1 MPKLLIALS
10 LAIMVTVIACGGGGP
25 RMTVQEYAD
34 ACEALGDQLEQDN
47 VSSGISAIEDALDE
61 VKRWNPPEELQEYHD
76 VGVRGMEATV
86 TALKDTGALELFE
99 EMEKAQ
105 EEEDVERALELM
117 EQAAELEDEL
127 ARFDD
132 QMTELTDELE
142 RARENLSPATRE
154 ILDNADCF

>member
-1 MPKLLIALS
+1 MSKLLIAVS
-10 LAIMVTVIACGGGGP
+10 LAIVATVIACGGGGP

-34 ACEALGDQLEQDN
+34 ACEALGDQLDQDD

-61 VKRWNPPEELQEYHD
+61 VKQWNPPEELQEYHD
-76 VGVRGMEATV
+76 IGVEGMEATV

-127 ARFDD
+127 VRFDD
-132 QMTELTDELE
+132 QMTELSDELE

-154 ILDNADCF
+154 ILDNAGCF

>member
-1 MPKLLIALS
+1 MSKLLIALS
-10 LAIMVTVIACGGGGP
+10 LAIMATVIACGGP

-34 ACEALGDQLEQDN
+34 ACEALGEQLDQDN

-61 VKRWNPPEELQEYHD
+61 VKQWNPPGELQEYHD
-76 VGVRGMEATV
+76 IGVEGMEATV

-117 EQAAELEDEL
+117 DQAAELEDEL

-142 RARENLSPATRE
+142 RARENLSPTTRA
-154 ILDNADCF
+154 ILDNAGCF